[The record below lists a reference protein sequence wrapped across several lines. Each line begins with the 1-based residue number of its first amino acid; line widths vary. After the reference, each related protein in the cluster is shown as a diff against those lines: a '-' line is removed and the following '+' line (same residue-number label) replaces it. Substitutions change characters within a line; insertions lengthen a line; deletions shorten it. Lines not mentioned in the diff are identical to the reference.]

1 VSPLDSSPLVCRVDR
16 PPPPRAWPGE
26 ARGIVVY
33 RNCGDD
39 RSAHDVSTCSA
50 IARRL
55 AELRGVGFA
64 GDYESESG
72 TMADGSFYFVP
83 MDTLVGIEHARSL
96 GIRDEHDVFG
106 GVVPY
111 PFIATK
117 SISHALVDDEA
128 RTPEGWSYAFGERVR
143 DAVLPGFSAF
153 CLHDAVRA
161 GLAML
166 AQGPVR
172 IKRALGIG
180 GRGQSVVRTSAELER
195 ALADT
200 DVEEIERYGI
210 SIELHLDHVTTFS
223 VGQVKVDDLVAS
235 YCGTQSLTRNTT
247 GQLVYGGSR
256 LFVVRGDFDAL
267 LARQRAPA
275 VRSVIAKARVYD
287 EAAAAC
293 FDGFLASRRNYD
305 VAEGTDALGR
315 RRSGVLEQSW
325 RVGGA
330 SGAEVEA
337 LAAFRADPNVQ
348 EVDAQTTEVYGGEQP
363 APANATVY
371 FDGDDAHGGRLL
383 KYVIVE
389 RHDHA

>member
-1 VSPLDSSPLVCRVDR
+1 MRPQPLGEW
-16 PPPPRAWPGE
+16 PREP
-26 ARGIVVY
+26 RGIVVY
-33 RNCGDD
+33 RNAGDD
-39 RSAHDVSTCSA
+39 RSAHDVATCAA

-55 AELRGVGFA
+55 AGLIGIGFA
-64 GDYESESG
+64 GHYESAN
-72 TMADGSFYFVP
+72 MACGPFYFVP
-83 MDTLVGIEHARSL
+83 MDTLVGIDHARSL
-96 GIRDEHDVFG
+96 GVRDERDLFG

-111 PFIATK
+111 PFVATK
-117 SISHALVDDEA
+117 SISHALVDKGA
-128 RTPEGWSYAFGERVR
+128 RAPHGWSDAFGRRVR

-153 CLHDAVRA
+153 CVEDAARG

-180 GRGQSVVRTSAELER
+180 GRGQSVARTRAELDA
-195 ALADT
+195 ALAET
-200 DVEEIERYGI
+200 DLHEIERYGV
-210 SIELHLDHVTTFS
+210 SLELHLDDVTTFS
-223 VGQVKVDDLVAS
+223 VGQVRVDDLVGS
-235 YCGTQSLTRNTT
+235 YCGTQSLTRNTV
-247 GQLVYGGSR
+247 GQLVYGGSQLR
-256 LFVVRGDFDAL
+256 VVRGDFDAL
-267 LARQRAPA
+267 LARERGPA
-275 VRSVIAKARVYD
+275 VRSAIAKARCYD

-305 VAEGTDALGR
+305 VAEGTDAQGR

-337 LAAFRADPNVQ
+337 LAAFRADPHLQ

-363 APANATVY
+363 APPNALVY

-383 KYVIVE
+383 KYVTLS
-389 RHDHA
+389 RHDDA